1 MNKLINNT
9 MIYLIETTYYN
20 KNTKEILD
28 LLKIGY
34 TKYLNKRLD
43 TYLLHNPE
51 CVLLDTREGDSELES
66 FLHSYFSKYKYPKRE
81 EWFYYNEEII
91 NSFKTLQ
98 IGDKFLTKNE
108 YIIGL
113 KEYLINNIPTVSELK
128 NKYLKTIIQELEEL
142 HKKKENICYPFDI
155 NFYKRLTRE
164 IWENEYNKEIL
175 YIKNYDFQELLKYL
189 PETIN
194 LKENPWHNCATL
206 FYRTT
211 ADYRK
216 MKEEDF
222 KKILERKQK
231 ETENLL
237 KAYTDSKDNSVKY
250 SLANAY
256 QTLAKTQNY
265 KNDYVGVDVVVND
278 TTGDKILVPHV
289 NELVYV
295 NELRAFKIQ
304 QIDYAD
310 RLTLFSTVHDTIETY
325 DSGINQDAKRILE
338 QYESLTDIQDKYKLL
353 CESPYPEE
361 VIKIV
366 VNQLH
371 DSDPVKG
378 NYSSLGPQKLK
389 ALNYRKGNIQKAL
402 GIVTFNPLLLQNHIY
417 QDFKVGDKLSL
428 AEIKQR
434 LVSIYNSINYDKA
447 AKANDLESYFET
459 RLIYITVIDGKTGKK
474 KQTKG
479 YELLS
484 QKYILTETKID

>member
-194 LKENPWHNCATL
+194 LKENSWHNCAVL
-206 FYRTT
+206 FYKTT

-222 KKILERKQK
+222 KKVLVEKQK

-250 SLANAY
+250 D
-256 QTLAKTQNY
+256 LAKNYQFIAKNANY
-265 KNDYVGVDVVVND
+265 KSNYVGVDVVVND

-295 NELRAFKIQ
+295 NELRAFQIQ

-310 RLTLFSTVHDTIETY
+310 RFTVFSTIHNKLTKD
-325 DSGINQDAKRILE
+325 DSVNQEVNNFLE
-338 QYESLTDIQDKYKLL
+338 VFYNLPTMYEKLKML
-353 CESPYPEE
+353 CEGGLSQKAIE
-361 VIKIV
+361 IV
-366 VNQLH
+366 LGQMS
-371 DSDPVKG
+371 DSDEIKS
-378 NYSSLGPQKLK
+378 YYTTLGPTRLR
-389 ALNYRKGNIQKAL
+389 ALAYNKTYIKKEL
-402 GIVTFNPLLLQNHIY
+402 GIVMFNPLLLQNHIY

-428 AEIKQR
+428 ADIKIK
-434 LVSIYNSINYDKA
+434 LSNIYSEINYSKTP
-447 AKANDLESYFET
+447 KANDIENYFNIKEYMT
-459 RLIYITVIDGKTGKK
+459 TGIIDGKKK
-474 KQTKG
+474 RIRG

-484 QKYILTETKID
+484 QKHVLVETENE